1 MAMRRSRKLREQYNE
16 QTNSMNF
23 IPNKDLLIELLSSDE
38 NGSIPLVN
46 FLENTQLYLG
56 KINTLEQK
64 IQELEAQIP
73 KNIAEDISTINMKKI
88 SSYFPKKEEILDTKE
103 EFENTI
109 ENNEESQ
116 NIIENIDDILM
127 SNLEHMEKMT
137 KKLLDK

>member
-64 IQELEAQIP
+64 IQELETQIP